1 MQSRNCPKCGKTMTF
16 EAGNEPTFCSNCGER
31 LNAHHDAVAVV
42 PDSLLNGQSGI
53 EEQILLKKMEN
64 EARQIGFVEGTKKVR
79 IVCGT
84 ILWIV
89 AIILPFVVNNKHMD
103 SNAAAETALRAAGFS
118 NIEAL
123 PLYDLKNSGDMRN
136 QDIVEQITIGG
147 KSMESGKKY
156 PPDAKVIITY
166 HSAENKRIF

>member
-1 MQSRNCPKCGKTMTF
+1 
-16 EAGNEPTFCSNCGER
+16 
-31 LNAHHDAVAVV
+31 
-42 PDSLLNGQSGI
+42 
-53 EEQILLKKMEN
+53 
-64 EARQIGFVEGTKKVR
+64 
-79 IVCGT
+79 
-84 ILWIV
+84 
-89 AIILPFVVNNKHMD
+89 MD
-103 SNAAAETALRAAGFS
+103 SNAAAVAFFTNVLLFIISLVLIFVRQPDYGWMAAPSLKKIKKTSYATVETALRAAGFS

>member
-1 MQSRNCPKCGKTMTF
+1 M
-16 EAGNEPTFCSNCGER
+16 
-31 LNAHHDAVAVV
+31 
-42 PDSLLNGQSGI
+42 
-53 EEQILLKKMEN
+53 
-64 EARQIGFVEGTKKVR
+64 
-79 IVCGT
+79 
-84 ILWIV
+84 
-89 AIILPFVVNNKHMD
+89 PFVVNNKHMD
-103 SNAAAETALRAAGFS
+103 SNAAAVAFFTNVLLFIISLVLIFVRQPDYGWMAAPSLKKIKKTSYATVETALRAAGFS

>member
-1 MQSRNCPKCGKTMTF
+1 M
-16 EAGNEPTFCSNCGER
+16 
-31 LNAHHDAVAVV
+31 
-42 PDSLLNGQSGI
+42 
-53 EEQILLKKMEN
+53 LKKMEN

-103 SNAAAETALRAAGFS
+103 SNAAAVAFFTNVLLFIISLVLIFVRQPDYGWMAAPSLKKIKKTSYATVETALRAAGFS
-118 NIEAL
+118 NIESL
-123 PLYDLKNSGDMRN
+123 PLYDLKNSGNMQN
-136 QDIVEQITIGG
+136 QDMVEQITIGG

>member
-16 EAGNEPTFCSNCGER
+16 EGGNEPTFCSNCGER

-103 SNAAAETALRAAGFS
+103 SNAAALLFS
-118 NIEAL
+118 QMFSCL
-123 PLYDLKNSGDMRN
+123 S
-136 QDIVEQITIGG
+136 
-147 KSMESGKKY
+147 
-156 PPDAKVIITY
+156 Y
-166 HSAENKRIF
+166 HWC